1 MLYVF
6 GKWPVNV
13 QSCMERFQ
21 QMFPHPEVKV
31 LVFCDV
37 MYSHCM
43 GEKLIEISF
52 FFNIEGCLF
61 SQTSDIWS
69 SIFIVLQF
77 S

>member
-13 QSCMERFQ
+13 QSCMEQFQ
-21 QMFPHPEVKV
+21 QMFPDPEVKV

-43 GEKLIEISF
+43 GEKLIEMSF
-52 FFNIEGCLF
+52 YFFEH
-61 SQTSDIWS
+61 
-69 SIFIVLQF
+69 
-77 S
+77 

>member
-52 FFNIEGCLF
+52 FVTL
-61 SQTSDIWS
+61 
-69 SIFIVLQF
+69 
-77 S
+77 

>member
-13 QSCMERFQ
+13 QSCMEQFQ
-21 QMFPHPEVKV
+21 QMFPDPGVKV

-43 GEKLIEISF
+43 GEKLIEMSF
-52 FFNIEGCLF
+52 FFFTLAVYLHKIVM
-61 SQTSDIWS
+61 SD
-69 SIFIVLQF
+69 
-77 S
+77 